1 MKKHDVPKYFYE
13 YFAKLIL
20 ESYFSEISIKFELS
34 DRPDLTYGI
43 KGGVEVTRTFLGN
56 EAYAAGIFK
65 HIQRKPLSEVS
76 ISDLERLHRLGYKEF
91 VYNNLIYGYYP
102 IKGVWIT
109 TDELKKAFTE
119 KLRKINEYE
128 TEHTHLFIF
137 LPCFNLY
144 ERSDMDEFLLWA
156 IEAQKGHAKQYEL
169 VFLYQETQ
177 MYICNLMDATV
188 TEKILDE
195 LTVHNCCV
203 QAEEY
208 VKKPSK

>member
-1 MKKHDVPKYFYE
+1 MKHT
-13 YFAKLIL
+13 L
-20 ESYFSEISIKFELS
+20 
-34 DRPDLTYGI
+34 
-43 KGGVEVTRTFLGN
+43 
-56 EAYAAGIFK
+56 AGSL

-91 VYNNLIYGYYP
+91 VSNDLIYGYYSMKP
-102 IKGVWIT
+102 IKFT
-109 TDELKKAFTE
+109 MAELREAFSEKLKK
-119 KLRKINEYE
+119 IDEYE

-137 LPCFNLY
+137 LPRFNLY
-144 ERSDMDEFLLWA
+144 ERSDMDKFLLWA
-156 IEAQKGHAKQYEL
+156 IEAQKDHAKQYEL

-188 TEKILDE
+188 TEKTLDD

-208 VKKPSK
+208 VKKPNK